1 MAKFTVNK
9 DGVPVHID
17 LSPVERGERIGFRS
31 LAEEEEKRA
40 EDAAKGDAALNN
52 ALQLV
57 YETAIRLGQMAKALD
72 GDGPAQMLVEFGVAM
87 REDESAMITKFTGD
101 AHFRVKMTFGEID

>member
-1 MAKFTVNK
+1 MAKFTVKKN
-9 DGVPVHID
+9 GVPVHVD

-57 YETAIRLGQMAKALD
+57 YETATRVGQMAKALD
-72 GDGPAQMLVEFGVAM
+72 GNAPARMMIEFGVAM
-87 REDESAMITKFTGD
+87 REDESAVITKFSGD